1 MKHKAAFLV
10 LLTVILLG
18 MTACRKQQMKITAVN
33 RTGVDIADIRIS
45 LADGEELGPNR
56 IEGYSPLSD
65 GWSIE
70 IDLGSYTEKEL
81 DKGFYVQIFGMDGEP
96 VIPDFDPFYPKF
108 FDNGSYFIFAP
119 PDLNVFMFIDSE
131 YDPGKYDEE
140 IAGYRE

>member
-1 MKHKAAFLV
+1 MKRSVAYLCI
-10 LLTVILLG
+10 LMVILLG
-18 MTACRKQQMKITAVN
+18 MTACGKHRMTVTAVN

-45 LADGEELGPNR
+45 PAVGEELGPNR
-56 IEGYSPLSD
+56 IEGYSPLTD

-81 DKGFYVQIFGMDGEP
+81 ENGFYIQIFGMDGEP
-96 VIPDFDPFYPKF
+96 VTPDYEPFYPKF
-108 FDNGSYFIFAP
+108 FDNGSYLIFAP
-119 PDLNVFMFIDSE
+119 SDLNVFVFIDSD